1 MVFTTKTELEEHDES
16 HSVVSSQCSEA
27 KCNKCEKVYS
37 NISKL
42 RRHDWRAHREISCN
56 ICDEL
61 LQSREEIS
69 IHRQTKHQMFRKKM
83 CTFFP
88 ECMDE
93 DECFFQHPDIEKR
106 RSRFCPDGEHC
117 VDQACSYSDA
127 NHMKSNAILCRF
139 QVNCNRL
146 SCSYKHVV
154 ERKAFLGGGLSNTRG
169 K

>member
-1 MVFTTKTELEEHDES
+1 MDCHSSDKNLPCPKCKFRFISNAELKKHENSHKSERSVQDFQCTKCAMVFTTKTELEEHDES

-69 IHRQTKHQMFRKKM
+69 IHRQTKHQISERRCALFSQNAWMKM
-83 CTFFP
+83 NVSFN
-88 ECMDE
+88 
-93 DECFFQHPDIEKR
+93 IW
-106 RSRFCPDGEHC
+106 
-117 VDQACSYSDA
+117 
-127 NHMKSNAILCRF
+127 I
-139 QVNCNRL
+139 
-146 SCSYKHVV
+146 
-154 ERKAFLGGGLSNTRG
+154 
-169 K
+169 